1 MTKIIQ
7 PSEVTLTNDG
17 ATIQLDNLKDCNLD
31 LSPILIDP
39 IKVRLKIGDSHGGR
53 L

>member
-7 PSEVTLTNDG
+7 RSEATIPNDG
-17 ATIQLDNLKDCNLD
+17 ATIKHDNLKDCKLKF
-31 LSPILIDP
+31 SPTLIDP
-39 IKVRLKIGDSHGGR
+39 IKVRPIIGDSHGGR